1 MRLRT
6 WNKHTIRS
14 AFLLRVLASSRD
26 WNHCRSCGARM
37 FVKPASGLCPMCFT
51 EGRQREARV
60 TESVSNSLVSETPEL
75 PKLSS
80 PVVDR

>member
-1 MRLRT
+1 
-6 WNKHTIRS
+6 
-14 AFLLRVLASSRD
+14 
-26 WNHCRSCGARM
+26 M